1 MVSSF
6 LMILFEVAIRPKLWC
21 NELLV
26 YFYLQWILVCM
37 SALADD
43 VNSPITLEDVNSPI
57 TLEDVN
63 SPITLEG
70 TMLCYDVLFSFL
82 LQ

>member
-57 TLEDVN
+57 TLE
-63 SPITLEG
+63 G